1 MFSKDDLRKAAAET
15 THTAAERGAE
25 ALNDLKEY
33 LAPLAA
39 DAKDKVTEV
48 AERAKPVVSE
58 ARDRV
63 APLVSEVAER
73 AKPVVSEARDKVEN
87 DVLPKLQEMWDDAT
101 DSPIVHEAAE
111 RGTAMVAAL
120 KGDLK
125 VAKKEL
131 TKKAKKAAAKAEK
144 KALATQRKIEKKIAR
159 KSNGRPVLKGLGLAA
174 LVGAIAIAIRQFL
187 SPKDDGWTPQQPSAP
202 YTPRNVMTEETVG
215 GPVVEEAQIVDDV
228 DPDITDD
235 ELSDLTVADVFDVPA
250 EGETAA
256 DLTVGDVFGVTEE
269 AATDEVEEATIDEVE
284 EAQAETA
291 EGSDPFRYGEGSYV
305 GDTPPE
311 AFTIKG
317 NERSMKY
324 HTAESAGYDRTMTDV
339 WFSSE
344 EAAEKAGF
352 TRAQR

>member
-39 DAKDKVTEV
+39 DAKDKVAPLVAEV
-48 AERAKPVVSE
+48 ADRAKPVVS
-58 ARDRV
+58 D
-63 APLVSEVAER
+63 
-73 AKPVVSEARDKVEN
+73 ARDKVEH
-87 DVLPKLQEMWDDAT
+87 DVLPKLQDLVADAA

-111 RGTAMVAAL
+111 RGTAMMAAL

-131 TKKAKKAAAKAEK
+131 TKKAKKAARKAEK

-159 KSNGRPVLKGLGLAA
+159 KQKGRPVLKGLGLAA
-174 LVGAIAIAIRQFL
+174 LIGAIVIAVRQFL

-202 YTPRNVMTEETVG
+202 YTPRNVMTEEAAG
-215 GPVVEEAQIVDDV
+215 GPVVEDAQVADDV
-228 DPDITDD
+228 DPDITDE
-235 ELSDLTVADVFDVPA
+235 ELDNLTVADVFDVPA

-256 DLTVGDVFGVTEE
+256 DLTVGDVFGVSDDEPAVEATTEE
-269 AATDEVEEATIDEVE
+269 VDSAAD
-284 EAQAETA
+284 ETA
-291 EGSDPFRYGEGSYV
+291 KDASDPFRYGEGSYV